1 MVDEKLLDMMLDE
14 RIDDILNHVKRHKNK
29 KYHKK
34 MIEAENVIDSLSK
47 HDKDLVENYCN
58 NMMDLFCAEQKEL
71 YKQGFIDGVR
81 ILKKLMEL

>member
-1 MVDEKLLDMMLDE
+1 
-14 RIDDILNHVKRHKNK
+14 
-29 KYHKK
+29 